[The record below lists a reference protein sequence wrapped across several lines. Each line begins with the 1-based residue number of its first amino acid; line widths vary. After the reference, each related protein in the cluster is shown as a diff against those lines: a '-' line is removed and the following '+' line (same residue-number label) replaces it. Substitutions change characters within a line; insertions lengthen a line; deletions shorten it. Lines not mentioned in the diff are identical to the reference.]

1 MGKKKLEKNNRDRQN
16 FKFQLTE
23 NLVINKEL
31 NLLDSGNN
39 VFKLLGP
46 MLIRQELIEVS
57 SNVSKRIE
65 IICKE
70 LERLSKQKNDLEK
83 IKHEKQKDLEK
94 PHQKLIQEHEKSYGY
109 SYDIKHKLR

>member
-1 MGKKKLEKNNRDRQN
+1 MGCDAVEKEIKKNNRDRQN
-16 FKFQLTE
+16 FEFQLTE
-23 NLVINKEL
+23 NLAINKEL
-31 NLLDSGNN
+31 KLLDSGNN

-57 SNVSKRIE
+57 SNVFKRIE
-65 IICKE
+65 IIYKE

-94 PHQKLIQEHEKSYGY
+94 IHQKLI
-109 SYDIKHKLR
+109 